1 MQATISF
8 DLQDP
13 EDAEK
18 YQHASNGE
26 LYYNSMAAFARYLGD
41 LESQKS
47 LNKSQYQLF
56 LKVRHSFF
64 KCLADN
70 GLDAE
75 VV

>member
-1 MQATISF
+1 MQVTISF
-8 DLQDP
+8 ELQDP

-26 LYYNSMAAFARYLGD
+26 LYYNSMVAFAKYLGQ
-41 LESQKS
+41 LENQKS

-56 LKVRHSFF
+56 LKVRHQFF
-64 KCLADN
+64 QCLADN
-70 GLDAE
+70 GLDAQ